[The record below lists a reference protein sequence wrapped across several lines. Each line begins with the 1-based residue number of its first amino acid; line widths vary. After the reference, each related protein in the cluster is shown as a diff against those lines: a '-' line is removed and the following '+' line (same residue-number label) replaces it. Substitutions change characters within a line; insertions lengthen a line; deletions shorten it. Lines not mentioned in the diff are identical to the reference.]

1 MIDLESTYGEELR
14 ELAEELC
21 RFDTT
26 GGNERPAQEYFRDRL
41 REHGF
46 ETYTWTADAEA
57 LAAHRSFPS
66 EAELVD
72 LSVGQRPS
80 VAGVLEL
87 GDPDRGRTLV
97 LNGHMDVVPVTP
109 EHWSGDPFEPW
120 WNGEGDRLTARGAAD
135 MKSQLAA
142 CLFAARCVAEEASD
156 DTIENGTSE
165 DGTGGDRTDEEHA
178 GENAAEGTSDL
189 DGRIV
194 VESVAGEE
202 QGGFGAAAASMEN
215 PYPFERD
222 AAIVAEPTD
231 LRVVTATE
239 GCLMGQVSIEGR
251 SAHAARRWAGES
263 VLPRFERVRR
273 AFCDLETERSER
285 VSHLLYER
293 FETPWPIVIGRVE
306 AGSWASNVPGTL
318 AAEVRV
324 GVAPGESVG
333 DVEAECRA
341 HLAEIANDD
350 SEDGTS
356 EGNTDIGDADS
367 NTGTGADASI
377 SEGDAGCGR
386 AIGFERF
393 GIQFASAEIDADEPI
408 VGGLRE
414 AMAAAGLED
423 ARPIGET
430 YGADARFYTEA
441 GIPAVVFGPGRIEQ
455 AHFPDESIRW
465 PDILAAGEVLTDT
478 ARRYLSAGP

>member
-1 MIDLESTYGEELR
+1 MIDLESAYGEELR

-26 GGNERPAQEYFRDRL
+26 GGNERLAQEYFRDRL
-41 REHGF
+41 REYGF
-46 ETYTWTADAEA
+46 ETYTWTGDAEA

-66 EAELVD
+66 AAELVD
-72 LSVGQRPS
+72 LSIEERPS
-80 VAGVLEL
+80 VAGVLEF

-109 EHWSGDPFEPW
+109 EHWSGAPFEPRW
-120 WNGEGDRLTARGAAD
+120 TEKGDRLTARGAAD

-142 CLFAARCVAEEASD
+142 CLFAARCVAEEAGEAAGGD
-156 DTIENGTSE
+156 DGSE
-165 DGTGGDRTDEEHA
+165 DGTGG
-178 GENAAEGTSDL
+178 NAEKGVSDL

-202 QGGFGAAAASMEN
+202 QGGVGAAAAAMEN

-231 LRVVTATE
+231 LRVVTAIE

-251 SAHAARRWAGES
+251 SAHAARRWAGKS
-263 VLPRFERVRR
+263 VLPLFERVRQ

-285 VSHLLYER
+285 VSHPLYER

-318 AAEVRV
+318 TADVRV
-324 GVAPGESVG
+324 GVAPGESVD

-341 HLAEIANDD
+341 RLAGIANDD
-350 SEDGTS
+350 EAG
-356 EGNTDIGDADS
+356 
-367 NTGTGADASI
+367 
-377 SEGDAGCGR
+377 EGDAGTDVAGATVGADAGERDGGDGR

-393 GIQFASAEIDADEPI
+393 GIQFDSAEIDAEEPI
-408 VGGLRE
+408 VGSLRE
-414 AMAAAGLED
+414 AMAAADLED
-423 ARPIGET
+423 THPTGET
-430 YGADARFYTEA
+430 YGADARFYTDA
-441 GIPAVVFGPGRIEQ
+441 GIPSVVFGPGRIEQ

-465 PDILAAGEVLTDT
+465 PDVLLAGEVLAET
-478 ARRYLSAGP
+478 ARRYLSAGT

>member
-1 MIDLESTYGEELR
+1 MIDVENAYGEELR
-14 ELAEELC
+14 ELAAELC

-66 EAELVD
+66 AGELAD
-72 LSVGQRPS
+72 FSVGERPS

-109 EHWSGDPFEPW
+109 EHWSGDPFEPR
-120 WNGEGDRLTARGAAD
+120 WNEGTRLTARGAAD

-142 CLFAARCVAEEASD
+142 CLFAAHCVAEEAGDTVGGD
-156 DTIENGTSE
+156 DGSE
-165 DGTGGDRTDEEHA
+165 DGAE
-178 GENAAEGTSDL
+178 ENAEEGASDL

-202 QGGFGAAAASMEN
+202 QGGFGAAAAAMET

-231 LRVVTATE
+231 LRAVTATE
-239 GCLMGQVSIEGR
+239 GCLMGRVSIEGR

-273 AFCDLETERSER
+273 AFRDLETERGER
-285 VSHLLYER
+285 VSHPLYER

-306 AGSWASNVPGTL
+306 AGSWASNVPDTL
-318 AAEVRV
+318 AADVRV
-324 GVAPGESVG
+324 GVAPGESI
-333 DVEAECRA
+333 DDIEAECRA
-341 HLAEIANDD
+341 RLAGIASDD

-356 EGNTDIGDADS
+356 DSDSDGDAD
-367 NTGTGADASI
+367 TDADAGAAVATGVG
-377 SEGDAGCGR
+377 EGDAGSGR

-393 GIQFASAEIDADEPI
+393 GIQFASAEIDAEEPI
-408 VGGLRE
+408 VGSLRE

-423 ARPIGET
+423 TRPTGET

-441 GIPAVVFGPGRIEQ
+441 GIPSVVFGPGRIEQ

-465 PDILAAGEVLTDT
+465 PDVLLAGEVLAETT
-478 ARRYLSAGP
+478 RRYLSAGP